1 MSAVDEGSLLLVED
15 DPSLGQRLRLGLRQ
29 EGYRV
34 LLVGT
39 GGEALE
45 VDAREA
51 FDLVI
56 LDGMLPDLDGLE
68 VLRRLRE
75 GGRSIPVLML
85 TARGETEDRV
95 RGLDAGA
102 DDYLVKPFALA
113 ELLARIRT
121 LLRRTSGAREKK
133 LSSGPLDLDLVAR
146 RVRWSGKALDLTPKE
161 FELLACLLNLRGEI
175 ASRQMLVREV
185 WQAQGR
191 FTSLDNV
198 IDVHMANL
206 RRKLREVAGTDL
218 VETVRGVGYRWRAPR
233 AAGS

>member
-1 MSAVDEGSLLLVED
+1 MSSTRRDLLLLVED
-15 DPSLGQRLRLGLRQ
+15 DPSLGRRLRLGLRQ
-29 EGYRV
+29 EGYEVV
-34 LLVGT
+34 LART

-45 VDAREA
+45 QDRQEA
-51 FDLVI
+51 FALVI

-121 LLRRTSGAREKK
+121 LLRRTIGAREKR
-133 LSSGPLDLDLVAR
+133 LAAGALTLDLVAR
-146 RVRWSGKALDLTPKE
+146 RACWAGRPLDLTPKE
-161 FELLACLLNLRGEI
+161 FELASCLLNLGGEI

-185 WQAQGR
+185 WQAEGR

-198 IDVHMANL
+198 IDVHVANL
-206 RRKLREVAGTDL
+206 RRKLREVAGADV
-218 VETVRGVGYRWRAPR
+218 VETVRGVGYRWRPQHD
-233 AAGS
+233 AGS